1 MIRCA
6 DVSGE
11 QPFCDLRLNTGKP
24 TQNRLMAGYLGQ
36 QHKPRSKAWERLR
49 PA

>member
-11 QPFCDLRLNTGKP
+11 QPFCDLRLNAAKP
-24 TQNRLMAGYLGQ
+24 TQNRLIAILGL
-36 QHKPRSKAWERLR
+36 PGTTA
-49 PA
+49 